1 MAHQKKYTDMKRPDL
16 LSFKEMPKKPLALAL
31 DNVRSLHNIG
41 SLFRTADG
49 FSIEKLFLCG
59 ITGRPPHKEIRK
71 TAIGAEESV
80 EWSHHPDLFTLL
92 KHLKENYYVV
102 ALEQTYSSIDLQDFI
117 WDKKKPILLIV
128 GNEVSGISE
137 DVLSL
142 SDCHIE
148 IEQFGTKHSLNV
160 SVAAS
165 IAMFHI
171 CNQMK

>member
-1 MAHQKKYTDMKRPDL
+1 MAHQKKYSDMKRPDL

-80 EWSHHPDLFTLL
+80 EWSHHPDLLTLL
-92 KHLKENYYVV
+92 KHLKENYYIV
-102 ALEQTYSSIDLQDFI
+102 ALEQTYSSLDLQDFI
-117 WDKKKPILLIV
+117 WDEKKPILLIV